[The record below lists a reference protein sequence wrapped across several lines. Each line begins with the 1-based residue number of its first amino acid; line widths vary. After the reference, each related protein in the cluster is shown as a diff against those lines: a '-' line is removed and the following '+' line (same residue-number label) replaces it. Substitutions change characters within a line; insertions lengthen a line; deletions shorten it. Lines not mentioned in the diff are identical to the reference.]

1 MKGKEKKPY
10 LKTHLG
16 DFPGGPVAKTHTLTA
31 GSPGSDATAKVQ
43 FSRSVVSDSLQP
55 HGLHHARPPCPLPA
69 PRVYSDSCPLSW

>member
-43 FSRSVVSDSLQP
+43 FSRSVMSDPLQP
-55 HGLHHARPPCPLPA
+55 P
-69 PRVYSDSCPLSW
+69 